1 MDDIKWTKKEKS
13 IARKVFDKAFEK
25 ECVSVTEKL
34 KNMINEVS
42 SPDDLWEVR
51 NYLSKTLKNIER
63 KYDFRYSVL
72 ILVFAQL
79 MKDGWIEENEL
90 IGLSGDKISKIVN
103 LAKGQYL

>member
-1 MDDIKWTKKEKS
+1 MS
-13 IARKVFDKAFEK
+13 IADN
-25 ECVSVTEKL
+25 L

-42 SPDDLWEVR
+42 SPDDLWKVR
-51 NYLSKTLKNIER
+51 NYLSKTLKNVER

-90 IGLSGDKISKIVN
+90 IGLSEDKISKIVN